1 VDETTCDWTIQGAS
15 FTSPNQTVLLGST
28 FGDTTIQANQ
38 SGGGGLINFLGGA
51 GMIAGTAGTA
61 TVKRREDREVTG
73 AVVLEAIEMNDT
85 FAYCIQYD
93 EEPHNAGW
101 WLEAELLAE

>member
-61 TVKRREDREVTG
+61 TGTYLQLRINGTPYKIP
-73 AVVLEAIEMNDT
+73 LYN
-85 FAYCIQYD
+85 
-93 EEPHNAGW
+93 
-101 WLEAELLAE
+101 L